1 MNGYNS
7 SFQLYTMI
15 KVMLYEDNPQLREG
29 LTMLIEG
36 SEGFTVLASFK
47 NCNNVLSEV
56 EAFKPDVILMDIDMP
71 GVNGIEGLKLIRQH
85 NHEVKVLM
93 LTVFDDNK
101 NVFEA
106 LKSGANGYVLKKT
119 PPAKLLEYILE
130 AASGGA
136 PMTSSIATQVL
147 KMFSEVQ
154 VPQGEDYNLSDREKE
169 VLQHLVNGYSYKMIA
184 SDMFIAID
192 TVRSH
197 IKKIY
202 EKLHVNSKSEAV
214 AKAFKDKII

>member
-1 MNGYNS
+1 
-7 SFQLYTMI
+7 
-15 KVMLYEDNPQLREG
+15 
-29 LTMLIEG
+29 MLING
-36 SEGFTVLASFK
+36 SDGFEVLASFK
-47 NCNNVLSEV
+47 NCNNVLSEIQLYQ
-56 EAFKPDVILMDIDMP
+56 PDVILMDIDMP
-71 GVNGIEGLKLIRQH
+71 GTNGITGLKQIRLVDS
-85 NHEVKVLM
+85 EVKILM

-106 LKSGANGYVLKKT
+106 ISSGANGYVLKKT
-119 PPAKLLEYILE
+119 PPAKLLEYIQE
-130 AASGGA
+130 AQSGGA

-147 KMFSEVQ
+147 KMFSTIHSDR
-154 VPQGEDYNLSDREKE
+154 GEQYNLSEREKE
-169 VLQHLVNGYSYKMIA
+169 VLALLVNGYSYKMISA
-184 SDMFIAID
+184 EMYIAID

>member
-1 MNGYNS
+1 
-7 SFQLYTMI
+7 
-15 KVMLYEDNPQLREG
+15 MLYEDNPQLREG
-29 LTMLIEG
+29 LTMLIDG
-36 SEGFTVLASFK
+36 SDGFEVLASFK
-47 NCNNVLSEV
+47 NCSNVVEEV

-85 NHEVKVLM
+85 NLDAKVLM

-106 LKSGANGYVLKKT
+106 LKNGANGYVLKKT
-119 PPAKLLEYILE
+119 PPAKLLEYINE

-154 VPQGEDYNLSDREKE
+154 VPAGEDYNLSDREKQ
-169 VLQHLVNGYSYKMIA
+169 VLQLLVNGYSYKMIA
-184 SDMFIAID
+184 SEMFIAID

-214 AKAFKDKII
+214 AKAFKDKIV